1 MEWAGALSL
10 GYGVAKVRGAPLLL
24 PHAAMNPHASL
35 TNPRVAE
42 KGIFLEFTDWPAASL
57 VRPEMLLPLL
67 PPPPSTPRPDAPFHP
82 LSSLH
87 TN

>member
-1 MEWAGALSL
+1 MEWGGALSL

-24 PHAAMNPHASL
+24 PHAAMNPHATL

-57 VRPEMLLPLL
+57 CTAGNAPALAPPAPLH
-67 PPPPSTPRPDAPFHP
+67 PPP
-82 LSSLH
+82 
-87 TN
+87 